1 MQSRVF
7 SRFDILQRKI
17 FEYTESSE
25 MQQGTLVVIVV
36 IVIIVILLFVLAT
49 PSCRNF
55 VSGTHSKES
64 KKVSKSHQSV
74 ELEQA
79 SREEA
84 ARKIREAHKPTKS
97 EPQKNIFPA
106 KPILSH
112 ATPGTNPRK
121 VTQEKDQV
129 QAQPDLSIPERVPVL
144 KGRLENLF
152 DFVPNAAAEFGLTD
166 EQVDRMAR
174 DYHAKHLADKKPQQI
189 RNRNIIRRDAELA
202 DQKLRS
208 SFVSMA
214 ANKTQRGS
222 EFVNEA
228 MQKKI
233 MSGKTESRKET
244 RQIFKVPNNR

>member
-1 MQSRVF
+1 
-7 SRFDILQRKI
+7 
-17 FEYTESSE
+17 

-49 PSCRNF
+49 PRCRNF
-55 VSGTHSKES
+55 LEGSRSKQS
-64 KKVSKSHQSV
+64 KKVSKSHQR
-74 ELEQA
+74 EEEEQA
-79 SREEA
+79 AREEA
-84 ARKIREAHKPTKS
+84 ARKIREAHKPTKN

-112 ATPGTNPRK
+112 ATPGTNPRQVAKDAPK
-121 VTQEKDQV
+121 VEAPT
-129 QAQPDLSIPERVPVL
+129 DLTIPEIIPVL

-152 DFVPNAAAEFGLTD
+152 DFVPNAAAEFGITD
-166 EQVDRMAR
+166 EQLDRMAR

-202 DQKLRS
+202 EQKLRS
-208 SFVSMA
+208 SFVNMA

-222 EFVNEA
+222 EFVNET

-233 MSGKTESRKET
+233 MSAKGDSRKET